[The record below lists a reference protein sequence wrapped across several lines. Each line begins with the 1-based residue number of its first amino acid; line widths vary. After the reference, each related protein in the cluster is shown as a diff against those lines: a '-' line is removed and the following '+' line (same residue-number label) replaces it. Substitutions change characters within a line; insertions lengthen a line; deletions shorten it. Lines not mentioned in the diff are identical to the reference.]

1 MVSTDIGMGSHVA
14 GGVLMAMNKV
24 AVFHELI
31 RDIDISI
38 DRWAMEQRANILQI
52 NTVQDHSDERYV
64 IITVLYEIIRE

>member
-1 MVSTDIGMGSHVA
+1 
-14 GGVLMAMNKV
+14 MNKV

-52 NTVQDHSDERYV
+52 NTVQDHSDERYA
-64 IITVLYEIIRE
+64 IITVLYEIIRD